1 MAVSSDG
8 QMLWLRLGSVLRRCP
23 IILGQFPDVEML
35 FAPTD
40 GEGGSTIVSP
50 ASCAERAALS
60 RACEAL
66 PPLASGGEES
76 SGATGVALR
85 LQNNE
90 LALMAADES
99 RAFGQWRVE
108 YTGKAMAVRLN
119 SSYLSDGLAATNE
132 AQDVELLISGPLTP
146 LVITNSKRNPRYL
159 VMPVR
164 LHAPPEPKAAGESEE
179 VTPNLDELLRELDAL
194 IGLQPVKTQVR
205 DLIAFLR
212 LQTLRRE
219 RGLPSVETTQHLV
232 FAGNPGTGKTTVA
245 RLIGRMY
252 RSLGLLSHG
261 HLVEA
266 DRSALVAEYLG
277 QTAIK
282 TNTVIDQARDG
293 VLFID
298 EAYTLARS
306 ALHGDSYG
314 HEAIDT
320 LLKRMEDERG
330 RLVVIVAG
338 YPRLMNEFLGSN
350 PGLRS
355 RFAKPFNSPTT
366 AMRSCLQSFKSCAP
380 TTLTN

>member
-1 MAVSSDG
+1 
-8 QMLWLRLGSVLRRCP
+8 
-23 IILGQFPDVEML
+23 
-35 FAPTD
+35 
-40 GEGGSTIVSP
+40 
-50 ASCAERAALS
+50 
-60 RACEAL
+60 
-66 PPLASGGEES
+66 
-76 SGATGVALR
+76 
-85 LQNNE
+85 
-90 LALMAADES
+90 
-99 RAFGQWRVE
+99 
-108 YTGKAMAVRLN
+108 MAVRLN

-219 RGLPSVETTQHLV
+219 RGLPSDERTRHLV
-232 FAGNPGTGKTTVA
+232 FAGNPGTGKNTVA

-266 DRSALVAEYLG
+266 DGSALVTEYLG

-282 TNTVIDQARDG
+282 TNTVIDQGRDG

-355 RFAKPFNSPTT
+355 GSRTIQFPDYSDEELLAI
-366 AMRSCLQSFKSCAP
+366 LQKLCADHTYELAPDDENYARQILADVVRDESFGNARYVRNIFEAA
-380 TTLTN
+380 LNAQAVR